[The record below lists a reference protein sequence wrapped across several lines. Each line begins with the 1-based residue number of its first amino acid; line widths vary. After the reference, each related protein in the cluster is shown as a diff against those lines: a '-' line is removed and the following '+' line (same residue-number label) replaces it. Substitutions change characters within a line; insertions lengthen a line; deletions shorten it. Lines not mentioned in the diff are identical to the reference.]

1 MCVAIVQFNMF
12 RKDCSCILA
21 VLQRDDLCMQ
31 PHLGAAAAF
40 REGFTDPCLADV
52 QSVYLFSPCLKHLK
66 SLLKVCSKVQTRNVS
81 PCLAMSCLDFLIK
94 WIWRR
99 WCCAICTKNLAV
111 LVIPGVVPQR
121 PNKY

>member
-52 QSVYLFSPCLKHLK
+52 QSVHLVSPCLKHLK
-66 SLLKVCSKVQTRNVS
+66 ILKVQSLLKVCSKVQTRNVS
-81 PCLAMSCLDFLIK
+81 PCLAMS
-94 WIWRR
+94 RH
-99 WCCAICTKNLAV
+99 V
-111 LVIPGVVPQR
+111 LP
-121 PNKY
+121 